1 MELSNESTSK
11 AEWGKE
17 FQASITPH
25 HPTPP
30 GSVSPI
36 EHAQNF
42 TFSSADDATPVKKP
56 AGRRKR
62 GPASGGAR
70 KRQSRKK
77 EPPIAVSPASDS
89 TYKTAVTNK
98 PNQTQA
104 VRGIQWTGFGTN
116 HLPHHYPAIPAR
128 EAEEKAKEER
138 QARELNR
145 THDPEYDPNQYLVYL
160 IHAPTGMEF
169 SVPRELLRGALAD
182 TVAQGI
188 IDNPNKKIDFE
199 LQDGTPAGLCLYVHV
214 LIMGGEKT
222 MPNLFHGAWEQIRKV
237 HRELDDVSWVAVLLA
252 GLLTARE
259 VGDKAFEGLVVDE
272 LVKAGREALAADS

>member
-1 MELSNESTSK
+1 MELSDESTSK

-42 TFSSADDATPVKKP
+42 TFSSADDAIPVKKP

-77 EPPIAVSPASDS
+77 VRFNNPIEEVRLIDSQEPPIAVSPASDS

-104 VRGIQWTGFGTN
+104 VRGIQWSGFGTN

-128 EAEEKAKEER
+128 EAEEKAKEEK

-145 THDPEYDPNQYLVYL
+145 T
-160 IHAPTGMEF
+160 
-169 SVPRELLRGALAD
+169 
-182 TVAQGI
+182 
-188 IDNPNKKIDFE
+188 
-199 LQDGTPAGLCLYVHV
+199 
-214 LIMGGEKT
+214 
-222 MPNLFHGAWEQIRKV
+222 
-237 HRELDDVSWVAVLLA
+237 
-252 GLLTARE
+252 
-259 VGDKAFEGLVVDE
+259 
-272 LVKAGREALAADS
+272 